1 MQSTYSHMTTVGVAS
16 NMDDRDSDEDTLP
29 SNGTILNNQEGGS
42 PVDQGTK
49 LLSGGFG
56 RAQLGTSV
64 DLISYSMLVLSA

>member
-29 SNGTILNNQEGGS
+29 SNGTKLNNHEQGS

-49 LLSGGFG
+49 LLSGGCRRG
-56 RAQLGTSV
+56 QLGTSV
-64 DLISYSMLVLSA
+64 DLISYSTVVLSA